1 MHRFRRRSAA
11 RSFRARLRD
20 AGAHQCAH
28 RRDHQELGGIMT
40 TRTFAVATAAAAAL
54 MTVGPVTMRA
64 QGFGVKGG
72 LSYGN
77 VSSNGALP
85 GNIKSH
91 SGFAVGVGLL
101 TGRTIGLGVEALYAD
116 RGVNISTLGDRK
128 LTYLDVPAYLRVGL
142 PTPGVS
148 PFAYAGP
155 QMSFELKCDAGGT
168 ACPDN
173 GRSKTTF
180 AGVIGGGLRFGAL
193 GGLSIEGRYIYGLS
207 DLNLGTVTTS
217 ANYKTR
223 SFMILMGIGF

>member
-1 MHRFRRRSAA
+1 
-11 RSFRARLRD
+11 
-20 AGAHQCAH
+20 
-28 RRDHQELGGIMT
+28 MT
-40 TRTFAVATAAAAAL
+40 TRTFAAATAAALIVIAPVAA
-54 MTVGPVTMRA
+54 RA
-64 QGFGVKGG
+64 QKFGVKGG

-77 VSSNGALP
+77 VSSTGALP
-85 GNIKSH
+85 GSIKSH
-91 SGFAVGVGLL
+91 SGFAIGVGLL
-101 TGRTIGLGVEALYAD
+101 TGRTVGLGFEALYAD
-116 RGVNISTLGDRK
+116 RGVEVPTFGDRK

-155 QMSFELKCDAGGT
+155 QVSFELKCNTSGS

-173 GRSKTTF
+173 GRSKTMY

-193 GGLSIEGRYIYGLS
+193 GGLSVEGRYIYGLS
-207 DLNLGTVTTS
+207 DLNLGTVTTA